1 VGVDTRSELER
12 LMSGASGGLRV
23 VVPGEKLRL
32 TPGAAAV
39 LLRILL
45 KAAARVSSRRR

>member
-1 VGVDTRSELER
+1 MTGASSEL
-12 LMSGASGGLRV
+12 RV
-23 VVPGEKLRL
+23 IVPGEELRL

-45 KAAARVSSRRR
+45 KAAARVKHPRTAKEQK

>member
-1 VGVDTRSELER
+1 
-12 LMSGASGGLRV
+12 MSGASGGLRV
-23 VVPGEKLRL
+23 IVPGEELRL

-45 KAAARVSSRRR
+45 KAAARVKHPQTVKEQQK